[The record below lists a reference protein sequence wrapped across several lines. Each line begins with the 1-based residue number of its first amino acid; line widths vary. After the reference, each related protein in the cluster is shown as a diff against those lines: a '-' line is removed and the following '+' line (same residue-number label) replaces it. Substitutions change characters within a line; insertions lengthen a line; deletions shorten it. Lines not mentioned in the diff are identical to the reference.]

1 MCLAARLLT
10 RFALQVQALAEF
22 GDLPKNVD
30 LIVLQQ
36 LPHSSAHN
44 VIEVPIAPQRNVNR
58 ANDVG
63 RCSCVRVDCS
73 LFFTFCSQDE
83 YSKVT
88 SACLLLNDFCLGC
101 ASGLTCAFFFNE
113 ELKRV

>member
-1 MCLAARLLT
+1 VCWLT

-44 VIEVPIAPQRNVNR
+44 VIQVPNAPHRNAHR
-58 ANDVG
+58 ATVVP
-63 RCSCVRVDCS
+63 RCSCARVDSS
-73 LFFTFCSQDE
+73 LFYFL
-83 YSKVT
+83 
-88 SACLLLNDFCLGC
+88 SAGQ
-101 ASGLTCAFFFNE
+101 GLQSN
-113 ELKRV
+113 KRK